1 MWNFIGSTGLAPSV
15 LDFTHDFSPLLV
27 GLVGMVWLSAGLIV
41 WATIHHYMIRQP
53 ETGWEAPAPAED
65 LRDAA

>member
-1 MWNFIGSTGLAPSV
+1 MWNFISQSGLATAA

-27 GLVGMVWLSAGLIV
+27 GLIGVVWLSAGLIV
-41 WATIHHYMIRQP
+41 WVSIHHYLLQP
-53 ETGWEAPAPAED
+53 HQTLEGVLSPGED